1 MEIDR
6 YKDLVLET
14 YNAVVAP
21 SLWPG
26 VLDQIVEAC
35 GARGCIVYEWHVQE
49 TERRLRTTVITS
61 DYDPALLD
69 TYMRIFHD
77 WEVKD
82 QDMFECQSLEKDIV
96 ELVSE
101 LDCYPDQREYLS
113 RPHVRR
119 LMQFDVRHRYA
130 SLLDKDN
137 PWRARFSLQ
146 RSEAQGHFTA
156 EQRATMRLLL
166 PHVAKSMNLGSQ
178 FNDQREEQSAV
189 LNLIEKL
196 SVGVCLLDSMGRII
210 VKNSLFD
217 QQQDMFRA
225 FRIDPAGRLSM
236 LNAGSNR
243 QFRGLLNDLV
253 AHGRFGARPRK
264 EAMFASS
271 PDQDGQLCI
280 EVVPLDRSDEIGSR
294 PFNGALVVT
303 RDLREPI
310 SINLELAKWT
320 FELTTAETDVIDMVC
335 LGLTNSEIAQRRDRS
350 VDTINSQV
358 KTILNKT
365 RSHSRTQLVRTLC
378 NFSSPFTGQGQAA

>member
-1 MEIDR
+1 
-6 YKDLVLET
+6 
-14 YNAVVAP
+14 
-21 SLWPG
+21 
-26 VLDQIVEAC
+26 
-35 GARGCIVYEWHVQE
+35 
-49 TERRLRTTVITS
+49 
-61 DYDPALLD
+61 
-69 TYMRIFHD
+69 
-77 WEVKD
+77 
-82 QDMFECQSLEKDIV
+82 
-96 ELVSE
+96 
-101 LDCYPDQREYLS
+101 
-113 RPHVRR
+113 
-119 LMQFDVRHRYA
+119 
-130 SLLDKDN
+130 
-137 PWRARFSLQ
+137 
-146 RSEAQGHFTA
+146 
-156 EQRATMRLLL
+156 
-166 PHVAKSMNLGSQ
+166 
-178 FNDQREEQSAV
+178 
-189 LNLIEKL
+189 
-196 SVGVCLLDSMGRII
+196 
-210 VKNSLFD
+210 
-217 QQQDMFRA
+217 
-225 FRIDPAGRLSM
+225 M